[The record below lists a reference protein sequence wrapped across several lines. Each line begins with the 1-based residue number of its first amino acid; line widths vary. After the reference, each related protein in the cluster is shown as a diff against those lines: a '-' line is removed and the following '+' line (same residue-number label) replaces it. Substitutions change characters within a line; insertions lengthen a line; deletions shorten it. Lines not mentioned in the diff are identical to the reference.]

1 MTDQAEID
9 SATRRLS
16 QALDML
22 DAAVERRIE
31 IDRSRT
37 ILAEQVHALDAD
49 RSKLAADLDVQL
61 GKVRGLESAN
71 REIARRLDA
80 AMENIRLVLEFAAV
94 RSSVSQVN
102 VTINGRQFRMACEDG
117 QEGHLQQLA
126 RELDERIVALR
137 GQFGEI
143 GDARLTV
150 MAALMVADELAEAG
164 KKLKRLEADHAALQ
178 DARGTASERA
188 QATQAAIAAA
198 FNSAAERIEGMA
210 KKLGQTG
217 GSGPQRCA
225 GLRFTQ
231 FRDGWQW
238 PPIRTTLLGRG
249 CEVRQSHIPRG
260 LTISKGAVPGR
271 DPGSGHMAP
280 TYLCRFPGS
289 RSDGHRGSAL
299 YSFRRGMDL
308 GPG

>member
-1 MTDQAEID
+1 MTDQAEIE

-37 ILAEQVHALDAD
+37 HPRPSRCT
-49 RSKLAADLDVQL
+49 RSTPTAPSSPPTSTRSSR
-61 GKVRGLESAN
+61 KVRSLESAN

-80 AMENIRLVLEFAAV
+80 AMENIRLVLESQPM

-164 KKLKRLEADHAALQ
+164 KKL
-178 DARGTASERA
+178 
-188 QATQAAIAAA
+188 QAA
-198 FNSAAERIEGMA
+198 G
-210 KKLGQTG
+210 G
-217 GSGPQRCA
+217 GSRRPAGRPRHGCRARAGDAGGHRRRLQFGGRAHRRHGQEARPDRRRRRRASHRARFTAVFAAWLAVAAHPHYIARA
-225 GLRFTQ
+225 GLRGASESHSPGPYDLEGSCPWPGPW
-231 FRDGWQW
+231 FRSYGAH
-238 PPIRTTLLGRG
+238 LL
-249 CEVRQSHIPRG
+249 
-260 LTISKGAVPGR
+260 
-271 DPGSGHMAP
+271 M
-280 TYLCRFPGS
+280 
-289 RSDGHRGSAL
+289 
-299 YSFRRGMDL
+299 
-308 GPG
+308 